1 MYNILTPGPTKV
13 AENVRMARAL
23 ETTNPD
29 LDPAFYEFYRVTC
42 AKYSHFLNT
51 ANPSFILSGEG
62 ILAWRPPA
70 PRSPSRATA
79 YSCSI
84 TASTARALPIL

>member
-1 MYNILTPGPTKV
+1 MYNILNAGSHKV
-13 AENVRMARAL
+13 RRKRAHGAPL

-29 LDPAFYEFYRVTC
+29 LDPAFYEFYRVAC

-62 ILAWRPPA
+62 ILGLGGRLRLAHRAGRP
-70 PRSPSRATA
+70 R
-79 YSCSI
+79 
-84 TASTARALPIL
+84 ARAR

>member
-51 ANPSFILSGEG
+51 ARAFS
-62 ILAWRPPA
+62 AWRPPA

-79 YSCSI
+79 CSCSI

>member
-29 LDPAFYEFYRVTC
+29 LDPAF
-42 AKYSHFLNT
+42 
-51 ANPSFILSGEG
+51 
-62 ILAWRPPA
+62 
-70 PRSPSRATA
+70 
-79 YSCSI
+79 
-84 TASTARALPIL
+84 

>member
-62 ILAWRPPA
+62 HSRPGGRLRLAHRAGRP
-70 PRSPSRATA
+70 R
-79 YSCSI
+79 
-84 TASTARALPIL
+84 ARAR